1 MRSSPAGTD
10 AGGTRHGRRLGA
22 RSEQQ
27 PTRPPAQLS
36 VGLEKSAALTQTQK
50 HRSRD
55 CDGVDDRLGTQQ
67 FRLRDRVVR
76 RCRCRVLHGGAGGR
90 GRDIR
95 VERDQGGAAG
105 GEGAGASSRPTWP
118 RRTRRFA
125 TASGALGPP
134 PRVGARR
141 RTPIAVASQDSEHA
155 GNQQQS
161 NPREIG
167 NTAGTGPLCRSPR
180 CVCGGTSA
188 NPYGRSCRERGPD
201 LFHVVVAPREFPA
214 THASTRASPLP
225 LSGRLAQ
232 SVASGR

>member
-167 NTAGTGPLCRSPR
+167 NTAGTGPHAAAPDASAAALLQIRMGVAVASAAPTCFTSSSRLGSFLRRMRRLGRVLCRS
-180 CVCGGTSA
+180 VDG
-188 NPYGRSCRERGPD
+188 
-201 LFHVVVAPREFPA
+201 
-214 THASTRASPLP
+214 
-225 LSGRLAQ
+225 
-232 SVASGR
+232 